1 MSFKLRCKVES
12 VDGLASFKT
21 TNQPIHD
28 RHVRDEQL
36 NDLAVRHCPV
46 FQAQPSLSATLDQ
59 IIIGLDKDDRSAL
72 RPVHCA
78 AGAAEK
84 FGFAA
89 RVTYITALTAQG
101 SYILKHRL
109 EP

>member
-36 NDLAVRHCPV
+36 SDLAVCHCPV
-46 FQAQPSLSATLDQ
+46 SQAQPHSLLHL
-59 IIIGLDKDDRSAL
+59 IR
-72 RPVHCA
+72 
-78 AGAAEK
+78 
-84 FGFAA
+84 
-89 RVTYITALTAQG
+89 
-101 SYILKHRL
+101 
-109 EP
+109 